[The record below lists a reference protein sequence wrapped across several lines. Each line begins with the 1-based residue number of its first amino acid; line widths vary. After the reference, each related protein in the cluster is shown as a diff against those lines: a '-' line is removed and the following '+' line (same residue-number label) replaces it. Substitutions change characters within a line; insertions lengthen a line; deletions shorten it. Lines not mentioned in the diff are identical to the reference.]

1 MGCGREGTQQRTEHS
16 WKIAT
21 KKKTT
26 AAKPYFAPI
35 IRSNATAPIKVIA
48 PHLPTT
54 KDKEISPK
62 TLRPQGYSWDKHKKK
77 RNKLI
82 LKIKIKNNND
92 VIMPVSGWEVVHG
105 ASQAQNFTISRRPLD
120 KPSLRTSSL

>member
-1 MGCGREGTQQRTEHS
+1 MSARHQKVPRCGNGVRKKAHS
-16 WKIAT
+16 KEQNIPG
-21 KKKTT
+21 KSPQKKTT

-35 IRSNATAPIKVIA
+35 IRSKATAPIKVIA

-77 RNKLI
+77 QTNTL
-82 LKIKIKNNND
+82 
-92 VIMPVSGWEVVHG
+92 
-105 ASQAQNFTISRRPLD
+105 
-120 KPSLRTSSL
+120 

>member
-26 AAKPYFAPI
+26 APKPYFAPI
-35 IRSNATAPIKVIA
+35 IRSKATAPIKVIA
-48 PHLPTT
+48 PYLPTT

-77 RNKLI
+77 QTNTKKKEKESERG
-82 LKIKIKNNND
+82 
-92 VIMPVSGWEVVHG
+92 VGT
-105 ASQAQNFTISRRPLD
+105 FTTQLFGLFW
-120 KPSLRTSSL
+120 PSLKFGEAREFSVLHARK